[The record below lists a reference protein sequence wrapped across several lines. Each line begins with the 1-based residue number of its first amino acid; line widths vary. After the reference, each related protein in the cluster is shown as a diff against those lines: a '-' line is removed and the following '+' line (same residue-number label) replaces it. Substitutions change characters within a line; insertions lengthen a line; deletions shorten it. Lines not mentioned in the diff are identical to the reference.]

1 MHVDHQAR
9 DLAIHQGHPEP
20 VILSQKTR
28 SNLQSFIKGEPVL
41 FGVSQILIGMMNIS
55 LWLMLKASNYFPDQ
69 FLPFLGGVEF
79 QYLFLLGPI
88 FYVVSGTLS
97 IVTRK
102 NITKS
107 MIYGSLGMNS
117 VCAVL
122 AGASLFALLVPFG
135 SCSGCGTLSFYIRRG
150 ILIVSCILTL
160 LEFCIAVSLSAFGCN
175 AVCCDVTTVV
185 VNISSNE
192 QELSLHAGDH
202 VYDEVAFPPT

>member
-88 FYVVSGTLS
+88 F
-97 IVTRK
+97 
-102 NITKS
+102 
-107 MIYGSLGMNS
+107 IYGSLGMNS